1 MYPKKK
7 TPAERGQMIFMI
19 VCLSFLLGTVG
30 GAVAANL
37 AGRSGEE
44 TLVRFLQEHL
54 TAGGDSSFWYTF
66 WKYMKY
72 DLLIWAGGWLS
83 MGVFISGCVCLFR
96 GISLEFTAAMLMASY
111 GGKGVWLTIL
121 GILPQN
127 LLLIPAYVA
136 MTTVAVY
143 YLFAWGEEG
152 TRKGASKREKRRR
165 QTEYCILLA
174 ASVLPIVV
182 ASGVE
187 VGLIPAFMAYLT

>member
-19 VCLSFLLGTVG
+19 VCLSFLLGTIG

-72 DLLIWAGGWLS
+72 DLLIWAGGCLWGYS
-83 MGVFISGCVCLFR
+83 FPGVFVC
-96 GISLEFTAAMLMASY
+96 S
-111 GGKGVWLTIL
+111 
-121 GILPQN
+121 
-127 LLLIPAYVA
+127 
-136 MTTVAVY
+136 
-143 YLFAWGEEG
+143 EG
-152 TRKGASKREKRRR
+152 FHWDLRR
-165 QTEYCILLA
+165 QCSWQAMA
-174 ASVLPIVV
+174 AK
-182 ASGVE
+182 ASG
-187 VGLIPAFMAYLT
+187 

>member
-1 MYPKKK
+1 
-7 TPAERGQMIFMI
+7 MIFMI
-19 VCLSFLLGTVG
+19 VCLSFLLGTIG

-96 GISLEFTAAMLMASY
+96 GISLGFTAAMLMASY

-152 TRKGASKREKRRR
+152 SRKGVSKREKRRR
-165 QTEYCILLA
+165 QTEYCILLV
-174 ASVLPIVV
+174 ASILPIVV

>member
-1 MYPKKK
+1 MYVVWEQSPVFWLFSK
-7 TPAERGQMIFMI
+7 PA
-19 VCLSFLLGTVG
+19 
-30 GAVAANL
+30 
-37 AGRSGEE
+37 
-44 TLVRFLQEHL
+44 
-54 TAGGDSSFWYTF
+54 
-66 WKYMKY
+66 
-72 DLLIWAGGWLS
+72 
-83 MGVFISGCVCLFR
+83 
-96 GISLEFTAAMLMASY
+96 
-111 GGKGVWLTIL
+111 
-121 GILPQN
+121 
-127 LLLIPAYVA
+127 AYVA

>member
-19 VCLSFLLGTVG
+19 VCLSFLLGTIG

-72 DLLIWAGGWLS
+72 DLLIWAGDGFLW
-83 MGVFISGCVCLFR
+83 G
-96 GISLEFTAAMLMASY
+96 
-111 GGKGVWLTIL
+111 
-121 GILPQN
+121 
-127 LLLIPAYVA
+127 
-136 MTTVAVY
+136 
-143 YLFAWGEEG
+143 YLFPAVSVCSGEFLWGL
-152 TRKGASKREKRRR
+152 RR
-165 QTEYCILLA
+165 QCSWQAMA
-174 ASVLPIVV
+174 AK
-182 ASGVE
+182 GY
-187 VGLIPAFMAYLT
+187 G

>member
-19 VCLSFLLGTVG
+19 VCLSFLLGTIG

-96 GISLEFTAAMLMASY
+96 GISLGFTAAMLMASY

-152 TRKGASKREKRRR
+152 SRKGVSKREKRRR
-165 QTEYCILLA
+165 QTEYCILLV
-174 ASVLPIVV
+174 ASILPIGG

>member
-7 TPAERGQMIFMI
+7 TAAERGQMIFMI

-96 GISLEFTAAMLMASY
+96 GISLGFTAAMLMASY

-152 TRKGASKREKRRR
+152 TRKGASKREKRRW

-187 VGLIPAFMAYLT
+187 VGLIPAFMAYLA

>member
-96 GISLEFTAAMLMASY
+96 GISLGFTAAMLMASY

-121 GILPQN
+121 GILPQK

-143 YLFAWGEEG
+143 YLFA
-152 TRKGASKREKRRR
+152 
-165 QTEYCILLA
+165 
-174 ASVLPIVV
+174 
-182 ASGVE
+182 SG
-187 VGLIPAFMAYLT
+187 

>member
-72 DLLIWAGGWLS
+72 DSAHLGRGMAFHGGIH
-83 MGVFISGCVCLFR
+83 FRVCLSVPRNFVGVYGGNAHGKLWR
-96 GISLEFTAAMLMASY
+96 QRRMADHIGDFAPESAVDSGLCCHDNGSGLLPFCMGRRRHQKGCKQTRKTAAAD
-111 GGKGVWLTIL
+111 
-121 GILPQN
+121 GILH
-127 LLLIPAYVA
+127 II
-136 MTTVAVY
+136 
-143 YLFAWGEEG
+143 G
-152 TRKGASKREKRRR
+152 
-165 QTEYCILLA
+165 
-174 ASVLPIVV
+174 
-182 ASGVE
+182 GV
-187 VGLIPAFMAYLT
+187 

>member
-72 DLLIWAGGWLS
+72 DLLIWAGG
-83 MGVFISGCVCLFR
+83 
-96 GISLEFTAAMLMASY
+96 
-111 GGKGVWLTIL
+111 
-121 GILPQN
+121 
-127 LLLIPAYVA
+127 
-136 MTTVAVY
+136 
-143 YLFAWGEEG
+143 
-152 TRKGASKREKRRR
+152 
-165 QTEYCILLA
+165 
-174 ASVLPIVV
+174 
-182 ASGVE
+182 
-187 VGLIPAFMAYLT
+187 

>member
-1 MYPKKK
+1 
-7 TPAERGQMIFMI
+7 MIFMI
-19 VCLSFLLGTVG
+19 VCLSFLLGTAG

-96 GISLEFTAAMLMASY
+96 GISLGFTAAMLMASY

-127 LLLIPAYVA
+127 LLLIPAYIA
-136 MTTVAVY
+136 MTTVSVY

-152 TRKGASKREKRRR
+152 TRKNASKREKRRR
-165 QTEYCILLA
+165 QTEYCILFA
-174 ASVLPIVV
+174 ASILPIVV
-182 ASGVE
+182 ASGLE